1 MASGVSGM
9 RLGAAAVAAASQ
21 SAESR
26 DPPAGRL
33 RKAWRILRMLYRN
46 DVTRYT
52 VCKVTEGVSGVSGHA
67 ADFLLFSKRTATG
80 PSCGKSIHVPHLRAL
95 RGCSLVSKLLKSR
108 KSAVCPETP
117 PVRKLPPLP

>member
-21 SAESR
+21 GAESR

-46 DVTRYT
+46 DVTRYI
-52 VCKVTEGVSGVSGHA
+52 VCSLGARPSKNRKGGS
-67 ADFLLFSKRTATG
+67 SKRGGVEVYTAE
-80 PSCGKSIHVPHLRAL
+80 C
-95 RGCSLVSKLLKSR
+95 
-108 KSAVCPETP
+108 
-117 PVRKLPPLP
+117 